1 MTPSIERFLMIGNE
15 ADLPLLRS
23 LTTSFP
29 ANAQG
34 NIFLELPDDRRPLL
48 SAPPGIS
55 TSVLPRSLPSVLH
68 APGTRA
74 CVALESWVGEWV
86 HGEHASAEGHAIFVG
101 LAGNPLVERLCAALV
116 QHRPGLHLH
125 RACPGGGHLRGRG
138 TGMRHAHGT
147 DGPGA
152 IGH

>member
-1 MTPSIERFLMIGNE
+1 MTPSIERFLMIGDE

-23 LTTSFP
+23 LARSFP
-29 ANAQG
+29 ANARG

-48 SAPPGIS
+48 SAPPGIT

-68 APGTRA
+68 APGARA

-86 HGEHASAEGHAIFVG
+86 HGDHASAEGHAIFVG
-101 LAGNPLVERLCAALV
+101 LTGNPLIERLCAALV

-125 RACPGGGHLRGRG
+125 RACPGGGHVRRRGAGARNG
-138 TGMRHAHGT
+138 PGGG
-147 DGPGA
+147 GPGA
-152 IGH
+152 LGH